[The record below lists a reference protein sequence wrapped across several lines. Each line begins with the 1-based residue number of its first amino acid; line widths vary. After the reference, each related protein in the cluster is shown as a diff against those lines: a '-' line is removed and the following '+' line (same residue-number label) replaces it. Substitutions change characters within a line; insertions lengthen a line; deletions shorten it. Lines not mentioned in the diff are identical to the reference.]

1 MQEQVCYV
9 VCLQRTGGHFQRLQG
24 YGVSLRLRYAPSVQV
39 SSKAEDTV
47 ATMGSVGVLTLRGAA
62 AGACGDLPQLLL
74 PQPLGSVSFQDSAVL
89 PQESSVQLS
98 FHIIWHD

>member
-1 MQEQVCYV
+1 M
-9 VCLQRTGGHFQRLQG
+9 
-24 YGVSLRLRYAPSVQV
+24 SLRLRDVPSIQV

-47 ATMGSVGVLTLRGAA
+47 AAMGSIGVLTLRGAA

-74 PQPLGSVSFQDSAVL
+74 SQPLGSVSFQDSAVL
-89 PQESSVQLS
+89 PRESSVQLS